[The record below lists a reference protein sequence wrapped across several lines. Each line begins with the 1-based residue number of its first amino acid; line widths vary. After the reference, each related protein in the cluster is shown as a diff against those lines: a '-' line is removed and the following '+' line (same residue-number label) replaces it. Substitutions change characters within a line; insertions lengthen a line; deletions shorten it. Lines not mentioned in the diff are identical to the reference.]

1 MYLHLPMS
9 FKSIGPLLVSTYPLD
24 VRTLRI
30 VLAVALLSL
39 VGSSG
44 TTREKHRDLP
54 MHALQHDDQGWAE
67 KTLSTLSL
75 EEKVGQLFMVRM
87 RVGFS
92 GVRNPDYI
100 RLSDSIRKYHIGS
113 LAMSA
118 PPGARSLHNDH
129 RYETVVLLNRLQE
142 ESKLPLLVA
151 GDFEQGVLP
160 SRLFGTTVFPHA
172 MAFGAAGK
180 AAYAEEFGRITAQES
195 RAIGVHW
202 NLFPVADVNSNPA
215 NPIIGTRAF
224 GANPDQVG
232 ALVAAYIRGARANGM
247 LTTAKHFP
255 GHGNTGTD
263 SHLGV
268 ARVDEAQDILRTV
281 DLPPFRS
288 AIDAGVDAVMT
299 AHIRVPALDPDP
311 NLVATTSPTIVTR
324 LLKNELGFKGIVVT
338 DGLDMAGLTRLY
350 AANPGRAAVDAFKAG
365 NDVLT
370 MPADLNASYY
380 AILGAVRSGEISRQ
394 RLDASV
400 LKILRAKASLGLQKT
415 RLVDVASIPKLVGSP
430 ANVATGQRISDASI
444 TLVRDNRKLLPLR
457 QGPSLKNAA
466 LHQRETRDHRG
477 VSVIVICDNIKAEDG
492 HVLEHEIR
500 TRMPDANIIYVDP
513 RIAAARSKTIL
524 QDVDQARAV
533 VVAVYIVPSAARSR
547 KLGRGGK
554 HPASLPDSTSALL
567 ESILARASQKTAV
580 LAMGNPYLTDDF
592 PAIQTYICTFSNVTV
607 SEVSAA
613 RALFGEIPMSGQMP
627 VSLSGTSVQT
637 QSVSQQAPLATLS
650 LP

>member
-1 MYLHLPMS
+1 MQTLQIAWLIVVLLLFGPANLP
-9 FKSIGPLLVSTYPLD
+9 
-24 VRTLRI
+24 
-30 VLAVALLSL
+30 
-39 VGSSG
+39 
-44 TTREKHRDLP
+44 REKYRDP
-54 MHALQHDDQGWAE
+54 SIRRLQTDDQGWAQ
-67 KTLSTLSL
+67 KTLATLSL

-87 RVGFS
+87 RVGVS
-92 GVRNPDYI
+92 GVRNPEYV

-113 LAMSA
+113 VAMSA
-118 PPGARSLHNDH
+118 PPGARSLHSDH
-129 RYETVVLLNRLQE
+129 RYETVVLLNRLQA

-160 SRLFGTTVFPHA
+160 ARLFGTTVFPHA

-224 GANPDQVG
+224 GANPEQVG
-232 ALVAAYIRGARANGM
+232 TLVAAYIRGARANGM

-268 ARVDEAQDILRTV
+268 ARVDEDRELLRAV

-311 NLVATTSPTIVTR
+311 NLVASTSPAIVTG

-350 AANPGRAAVDAFKAG
+350 SGNTGRAAVDAFKAG

-370 MPADLNASYY
+370 MPADLDASYR
-380 AILGAVRSGEISRQ
+380 AVLNAVRSGEISRQ

-400 LKILRAKASLGLQKT
+400 LKILHAKASLGLHKNRQ
-415 RLVDVASIPKLVGSP
+415 VDMAAISKLVGSP
-430 ANVATGQRISDASI
+430 ANVAIGQRISDDSI
-444 TLVRDNRKLLPLR
+444 TLVRDNGKLLPLR
-457 QGPSLKNAA
+457 QGEGASVKNAA
-466 LHQRETRDHRG
+466 FVRRRGTHDLHA
-477 VSVIVICDNIKAEDG
+477 VLVIVLCDNVRADDG
-492 HVLEHEIR
+492 RVLEHEIR
-500 TRMPDANIIYVDP
+500 AHIPDANVVYVDP
-513 RIAAARSKTIL
+513 RVAPSRAGNVLAA
-524 QDVDQARAV
+524 VDQARAV

-547 KLGRGGK
+547 KLGRAGK
-554 HPASLPDSTSALL
+554 HPASLPDSTSALF
-567 ESILARASQKTAV
+567 EEILSRASEKTAV

-592 PAIQTYICTFSNVTV
+592 PAIQNYICTFSNVTV
-607 SEVSAA
+607 SEISAV
-613 RALFGEIPMSGQMP
+613 RALFGEIPMHGQMP
-627 VSLSGTSVQT
+627 VKLSGVRVQT
-637 QSVSQQAPLATLS
+637 ASALRPAQVAPPTL
-650 LP
+650 P